1 MFVAAP
7 VWIVASLV
15 LAMAIRFRYLG
26 CAADKEQV
34 SSEAGHSVRSDR
46 WFGVGESAAAD
57 SRTAGADAAVAAL
70 AGREARLLI
79 VFASDSYDHAEL
91 LRGVAEQ
98 APEVPL
104 VGCSTAGEIAASG
117 PGDAGVVVSAIGG
130 EGFSVATAA
139 AEGASGHLREV
150 GAKAASCL
158 GAVTERSNTVLLLLT
173 DGLAGDQAE
182 IVRGAYSVAGARVPL
197 VGGCAGDDLKM
208 QATFQFHGGRVLTDA
223 VVAAAVTSD
232 GPLGIGV
239 RHGWR
244 TVGEPI
250 PVTRAQGNVVA
261 ELDGQPALD
270 AYLGRLDAPEEA
282 HTDAGAFTRFA
293 QTHPLGLAS
302 RSGEPHVRFVGGA
315 DFERRSLACIAEVPQ
330 GGLAWL
336 MEGDAGSV
344 LEATDGAC
352 GDALAALNGHAP
364 LGVVAFDCIARRGVL
379 GESGITAEVER
390 VAQHADGA
398 PVAGFYTYGEI
409 ARTRGVSGFHNQTL
423 VLLALG

>member
-1 MFVAAP
+1 
-7 VWIVASLV
+7 L
-15 LAMAIRFRYLG
+15 
-26 CAADKEQV
+26 
-34 SSEAGHSVRSDR
+34 DR
-46 WFGVGESAAAD
+46 WFAVGESAADD
-57 SRTAGADAAVAAL
+57 SRTAGGEAAAEAL
-70 AGREARLLI
+70 VDREACLLI

-91 LRGVAEQ
+91 LRGVREH
-98 APEVPL
+98 APGVPL
-104 VGCSTAGEIAASG
+104 VGCSTAGEIATSG

-139 AEGASGHLREV
+139 AGGASGRLREA
-150 GAKAASCL
+150 GADAAGCL
-158 GAVTERSNTVLLLLT
+158 EAVVQRSSTVLVLLT

-208 QATFQFHGGRVLTDA
+208 EATYQFFGDEVLTDA
-223 VVAAAVTSD
+223 VVAAAVSSE

-244 TVGEPI
+244 TVGEAM
-250 PVTRAQGNVVA
+250 PVTQARGNVVG

-270 AYLGRLDAPEEA
+270 AYLARLDAPAEA
-282 HTDAGAFTRFA
+282 HTDPGAFTRFA

-302 RSGEPHVRFVGGA
+302 RTGEPHVRFIGSA
-315 DFERRSLACIAEVPQ
+315 DFERRSLICIAEVPQ
-330 GGLAWL
+330 GNLAWL
-336 MEGDAGSV
+336 MEGDANSV

-352 GDALAALNGHAP
+352 SDAFESLDGHVP

-379 GESGITAEVER
+379 GDSGIGAEIER
-390 VAQHADGA
+390 VAKRAEGA

-409 ARTRGVSGFHNQTL
+409 ARTHGVSGFHNQTL